1 MPTPTARTLVD
12 RIAYFDAVCAAGVL
26 APNQLTRAAMAPGR
40 TAAEFAAGLVAA
52 GLLTRFQA
60 DRLLA
65 GRADGFVFGPYVI
78 LEPVGRGSMSRVYKA
93 RHRTMN
99 RAVAIK
105 ILSAEL
111 TRTAADRQRFQA
123 QARAAGRLSHPNV
136 VTALDAN
143 VLADRFY
150 LVLEFVDGPNLEVL
164 VAQRGPRP
172 VDEACELVRQIAH
185 GLRHAHERGAAHG
198 HLAPDNVLISRPTA
212 LGPPTVKITGF
223 GLPPMGTG
231 PSAYRAPESLTAP
244 HAADPGSDLYAL
256 GGVFYFLLT
265 GHAPSTGA
273 ANASSRQPAP
283 VAALRPDVPPA
294 VAAVVHRLM
303 APHPSA
309 RFASAAELLAHLD
322 AACVPA
328 ALPVDGVSFDLPPE
342 AAYAPGSGYL
352 TGRQPLAPDSGE
364 LSSDVFV
371 LPEVVPEQ
379 SPWAQLTEPTAA
391 DATASDVSDTR
402 ILSPYRVPRLRP
414 PFTVPVWVA
423 VGAVLFSL
431 VALVAAGKF
440 LVK

>member
-1 MPTPTARTLVD
+1 MPISTAQTLVD

-26 APNQLTRAAMAPGR
+26 APNQLTRAAMVPGR

-60 DRLLA
+60 DRLLT
-65 GRADGFVFGPYVI
+65 GRTDGFVFGPYVI
-78 LEPVGRGSMSRVYKA
+78 LEPIGRGSMSRVYKA

-105 ILSAEL
+105 VLSAEL
-111 TRTAADRQRFQA
+111 TRTAEDRQRFQV
-123 QARAAGRLSHPNV
+123 QARSAGRLSHPNV

-143 VLADRFY
+143 ELADRFY
-150 LVLEFVDGPNLEVL
+150 LVLEFVDGPNLEAL

-185 GLRHAHERGAAHG
+185 GLRHAHERGSAHG

-212 LGPPTVKITGF
+212 LGPPAVKVTGF
-223 GLPPMGTG
+223 GLPPLGAG
-231 PSAYRAPESLTAP
+231 PSAYHAPETVTAP
-244 HAADPGSDLYAL
+244 HTADPASDLYSL

-265 GHAPSTGA
+265 GRAPSAGGTNVLG
-273 ANASSRQPAP
+273 RPPTP
-283 VAALRPDVPPA
+283 VTALRPDVPPA

-309 RFASAAELLAHLD
+309 RFASAAELLAQLD

-328 ALPVDGVSFDLPPE
+328 ALPADGVNFDLPPE

-352 TGRQPLAPDSGE
+352 TGRHRPPTDSGE
-364 LSSDVFV
+364 LSSGTFA
-371 LPEVVPEQ
+371 LAEAMREP

-391 DATASDVSDTR
+391 DATAADPNDTP
-402 ILSPYRVPRLRP
+402 ILSPYRAPRLRP
-414 PFTVPVWVA
+414 RPFVPMWV
-423 VGAVLFSL
+423 VGAALFSL
-431 VALVAAGKF
+431 VALVAVGKL